1 MGRISWV
8 ARWTSCRRSSATRS
22 RASGGVGPPPGAAAP
37 GDAANTLGDLLTLWG
52 RRLGWTQKTW
62 ALRSGLA
69 ERTVGDY
76 LNDRKES
83 LDLNSVMKLVRAV
96 EKAAGTSILTTA
108 MALADV
114 HIARAKGCWL
124 FDADG
129 NRYFDGTASLWTN
142 VHGHGDPDLDDALRN
157 QLDQVAHTTLL
168 SPTAGRCAE
177 GHKPP
182 VHALHETQMFDPTA
196 YS

>member
-1 MGRISWV
+1 MQRFE
-8 ARWTSCRRSSATRS
+8 RD
-22 RASGGVGPPPGAAAP
+22 AP

-108 MALADV
+108 MTLADV
-114 HIARAKGCWL
+114 HIERVAERRAGQE
-124 FDADG
+124 
-129 NRYFDGTASLWTN
+129 R
-142 VHGHGDPDLDDALRN
+142 LR
-157 QLDQVAHTTLL
+157 LRELEAEAEVPRRTR
-168 SPTAGRCAE
+168 TAGRRGRDHGA
-177 GHKPP
+177 
-182 VHALHETQMFDPTA
+182 A
-196 YS
+196 